1 MYVVEPYW
9 ILPLSYLQLIASLR
23 QEEIFVD
30 RIQEE
35 KSLKKILLSV
45 LVSLTEEGPN
55 HLQL

>member
-23 QEEIFVD
+23 QQKIFVD

-45 LVSLTEEGPN
+45 LASLTEEGPN